1 MDLRKNHGFWKG
13 GGGVR
18 PKIDDLR
25 KKTQRVIFSLDD
37 CVTLDER
44 IFAKVLVFVVLLVVQ
59 PIWKIYVKIY
69 YSPNLWVEIT
79 IYLKP
84 PTSLVGFCGSLS
96 SCKLKKSTFLS
107 MRHQFANKFAPHLVA
122 VDGKKTIRILPYF
135 QTDHVTTGFFY
146 LGKCYPLTFQGINIS
161 HLGKRKIIF
170 KMPFWG
176 DMLVPRRVHVWV
188 FVFVASTNVTDIFA
202 ILLRHVMLHFWGPPS
217 AKNISYI

>member
-1 MDLRKNHGFWKG
+1 MDFEKE
-13 GGGVR
+13 GGVR

-96 SCKLKKSTFLS
+96 SCKPKKSTFLS

-122 VDGKKTIRILPYF
+122 VDGKKLSESCPTLKMLGYF
-135 QTDHVTTGFFY
+135 FCKKARAGQFY
-146 LGKCYPLTFQGINIS
+146 LQTCNSQ
-161 HLGKRKIIF
+161 
-170 KMPFWG
+170 
-176 DMLVPRRVHVWV
+176 LV
-188 FVFVASTNVTDIFA
+188 ACT
-202 ILLRHVMLHFWGPPS
+202 LLRGGLGGNDP
-217 AKNISYI
+217 

>member
-1 MDLRKNHGFWKG
+1 MDFEKE
-13 GGGVR
+13 GGVR

-96 SCKLKKSTFLS
+96 SCKPKKSTFLS

-122 VDGKKTIRILPYF
+122 VDGKKLSESCPTLKMLGYF
-135 QTDHVTTGFFY
+135 FAKK
-146 LGKCYPLTFQGINIS
+146 LGQGSFIS
-161 HLGKRKIIF
+161 RLATRN
-170 KMPFWG
+170 W
-176 DMLVPRRVHVWV
+176 
-188 FVFVASTNVTDIFA
+188 
-202 ILLRHVMLHFWGPPS
+202 
-217 AKNISYI
+217 